1 MSDTRADAVP
11 RRDKNRPCLLPHEPS
26 STREQRSMET
36 DAPSAEESVQRLVEI
51 DGLMDEIETRY
62 GPEAV
67 AFVFGTERSE

>member
-1 MSDTRADAVP
+1 
-11 RRDKNRPCLLPHEPS
+11 
-26 STREQRSMET
+26 MET